1 MENLHPTSPT
11 NSLHQLRRKPL
22 SRALKTSTLRW
33 QWLRVVSATKILD
46 GKFQTIAQQVKAEG
60 RAQGRACSSWTS
72 GHQRNLR
79 KQTLCSKQK
88 LDTVSVFQSRN
99 IATRCSMPRKKSC
112 DSPNEGSW
120 RHTRTDDV
128 SRQFWIMGRIVNHSY
143 KWTKSLWVLEK
154 RRTFAIA
161 FHWFMYNQG
170 VKIRQEVGLG
180 TCY

>member
-1 MENLHPTSPT
+1 MENLHPTNPT

-112 DSPNEGSW
+112 DSPNDGSW

-128 SRQFWIMGRIVNHSY
+128 SRQFWIMGRIVNHSILINGQNPSGF
-143 KWTKSLWVLEK
+143 W
-154 RRTFAIA
+154 RRGELLRLLFIDLCTTRE
-161 FHWFMYNQG
+161 W
-170 VKIRQEVGLG
+170 RLG
-180 TCY
+180 RR